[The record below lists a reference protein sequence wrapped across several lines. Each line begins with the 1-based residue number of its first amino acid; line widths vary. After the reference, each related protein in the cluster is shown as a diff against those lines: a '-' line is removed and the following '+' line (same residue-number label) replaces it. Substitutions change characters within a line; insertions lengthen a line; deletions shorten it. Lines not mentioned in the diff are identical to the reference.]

1 MAEAIKSAKQ
11 QAQNAAKTAIAR
23 NQAKQ
28 DVIKARMN
36 AGKAQHMMKKPQPR
50 VK

>member
-1 MAEAIKSAKQ
+1 MAEQTGKQ
-11 QAQNAAKTAIAR
+11 KAMTAAKTAASR

-36 AGKAQHMMKKPQPR
+36 AGKAQHLMKKPQPR
-50 VK
+50 TK